1 MDSDPIL
8 LLAAAAAGSCVALT
22 LVLAFRRHAR
32 LAVVA
37 WVVTLFFTPIWLGV
51 QAGIFVTALTA
62 MTVLVVISSIGVR
75 IAWSPIDSI
84 MVVLAVTIALAVVVG
99 GSTWG
104 HVVETLTMWLLP
116 YVWGRLILARVS
128 ADWIAACLAVVA
140 VAAALLAI
148 VEFVTAQNIFHS
160 IPGASSSVWG
170 TEQIRAGLP
179 RSEGAFGH
187 SIALG
192 GALAISSAFVLT
204 VTWRPW
210 IRLSAWTI
218 IAVGAALT
226 FSRIGLVGLVITV
239 LLSVIFLGRSLGR
252 AVRIGV
258 TAVVAVAAIA
268 GLPLLLRVFGDAGAE
283 AEGSAEY
290 RVNLVSLIDSMAVI
304 GISPDREVL
313 ATGEDYYGGFR
324 SIDSALILIGLRFGA
339 VPMAILI
346 LLLVLAVLSVVR
358 GRGSPAAVALVA
370 QVPAFATVALI
381 TQYSAFVWFAAGL
394 AVASYSLNGGRDG
407 HLARDG
413 APLAREVTAA

>member
-8 LLAAAAAGSCVALT
+8 LLAAAAAGLCVALT

-37 WVVTLFFTPIWLGV
+37 WVVTVFFTPIWLGV
-51 QAGIFVTALTA
+51 QAGIFVTVLTA
-62 MTVLVVISSIGVR
+62 MTVLVVISSIGARV
-75 IAWSPIDSI
+75 AWSKIDTI
-84 MVVLAVTIALAVVVG
+84 MVVLAVAVAHAVVLG

-116 YVWGRLILARVS
+116 YIWGRLILARVS
-128 ADWIAACLAVVA
+128 ADWIAACIAVVA
-140 VAAALLAI
+140 VVAALLAI
-148 VEFVTAQNIFHS
+148 VEFATAQNIFHS
-160 IPGASSSVWG
+160 IPGASSSVWE

-210 IRLSAWTI
+210 IRLSAWTV
-218 IAVGAALT
+218 IAVGAVLT

-258 TAVVAVAAIA
+258 IAVVAVAASA

-290 RVNLVSLIDSMAVI
+290 RVNLVPLIDSMAVI

-313 ATGEDYYGGFR
+313 ATGEDYFGGFR

-339 VPMAILI
+339 IPLAVLI
-346 LLLVLAVLSVVR
+346 LLLMLAVLSVVR
-358 GRGSPAAVALVA
+358 GRGGPAAVALAA

-394 AVASYSLNGGRDG
+394 AVASYSLNRGRDG
-407 HLARDG
+407 HLAREG
-413 APLAREVTAA
+413 APLTREVTAA